1 SVANIPALMVA
12 EKLRLCP
19 QERAVCPADSP
30 VCVMP
35 TVSNCHRLG
44 SMRRMRIRESPTELG
59 CFAAK
64 YLRFMPG
71 ARVFQ
76 SEGTLAS
83 KSEERPS
90 DRVARSRPV
99 LRRKQGS
106 MVRESV
112 AN

>member
-1 SVANIPALMVA
+1 MPALMAA
-12 EKLRLCP
+12 ERLRLGP
-19 QERAVCPADSP
+19 EASAVCPADSP
-30 VCVMP
+30 GFVMP
-35 TVSNCHRLG
+35 TVSNCQRLG
-44 SMRRMRIRESPTELG
+44 SMRRMRIREFPTELG